1 MVSLRGRIFWAFDLL
16 PADGCIIDPTKMLN
30 LGKTRGPAP
39 FQLRV
44 RARYPEVE
52 RIIDAEGAEANLRL
66 KEWEY

>member
-1 MVSLRGRIFWAFDLL
+1 
-16 PADGCIIDPTKMLN
+16 MLN

-52 RIIDAEGAEANLRL
+52 RIIEAEGAEANLRL